1 MIKDICGKMSC
12 NDNFISRMDQY
23 KAPEIESVEQ
33 AERLLDK
40 TIEQIADEIGLIGTT
55 YYLTEPCESVRY
67 HSIARVLFE
76 VALNLLSATG
86 LLYGGI
92 TVSIL
97 DVKEKKLGYD
107 RSKTIKI
114 VSGNGTPICYVYA
127 ETEVCDVPPQIKN
140 GRSKGLKIVSV
151 NAGGNT
157 LVELLDKAG
166 VKDVFVMSLL
176 RDYYFSMMNKQ
187 VSRINSLFA
196 SKEPFLDEIKQTA
209 GQICEAADKLRN
221 ESEKLNV

>member
-1 MIKDICGKMSC
+1 MTRDICWKMSC

-55 YYLTEPCESVRY
+55 YYLTEPCESVQY
-67 HSIARVLFE
+67 HSVASVLLE
-76 VALNLLSATG
+76 VASKFLVRCHLTDVVSA
-86 LLYGGI
+86 
-92 TVSIL
+92 SIL

-114 VSGNGTPICYVYA
+114 VSQRGETICFIHA
-127 ETEVCDVPPQIKN
+127 ETEVCDVPPKIKN
-140 GRSKGLKIVSV
+140 GRSQGLKIVSV

-157 LVELLDKAG
+157 LTELFVKAG
-166 VKDVFVMSLL
+166 VKGAVVMSLIKNC
-176 RDYYFSMMNKQ
+176 YFSIMNKQ
-187 VSRINSLFA
+187 ISRINSLF
-196 SKEPFLDEIKQTA
+196 SSGEQNLGDIKQTA
-209 GQICEAADKLRN
+209 MRICEAADKLRT
-221 ESEKLNV
+221 EYEKLNV